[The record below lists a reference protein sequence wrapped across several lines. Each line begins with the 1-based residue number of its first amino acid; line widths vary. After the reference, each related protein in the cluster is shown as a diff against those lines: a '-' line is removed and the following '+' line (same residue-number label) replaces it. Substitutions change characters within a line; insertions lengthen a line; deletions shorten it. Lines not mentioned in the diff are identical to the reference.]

1 MAKRNELKTGNMK
14 KFCFFICVLLGA
26 IPAWAR
32 RYSSPSTEDW
42 LLALVCLGLF
52 MGIPIIGGLISNW
65 NRERKDQE
73 RKIKQFDFMAEELRQ
88 KKTQMTNMRNEIS
101 ALRNK
106 LTLNIRQMETEK
118 RALRTQLEEEYKKEK
133 NTLIVQKNDLEREKE
148 FLEQKNKPLLQ
159 ACEALSEAFAKE
171 AVSVFDRLRNQ
182 FIYKDRPAYTSAEKV
197 AAIKRETKAK
207 LAEYKKYQYIIN
219 AYEHMFPWLED
230 FKEVPLEDAF
240 ISPEQADEEER
251 IFSRYLSGQEI
262 KDLTRV
268 EKFQRALDRYTNSWD
283 KTKWQIGLFYERYV
297 GYLYE
302 KEGYKVIMNG
312 AKERWQDMGIDLIAS
327 KGKQTQ
333 IIQCKYWAQEKTIY
347 EKYIFQLFG
356 TTINYIFE
364 HYGAEINPLDFIR
377 RGRVL
382 PVFITSTQLSKT
394 AHRMSDILGVKVR
407 ENFKLEKD
415 YPKIKCNPSSPDG
428 MIYHLPFDQ
437 QYDSFQVSQTPGA
450 FYAFTVQE
458 AEDKGYRRAY
468 RWHG

>member
-1 MAKRNELKTGNMK
+1 MNALEAKDKLASRLRWAEEDAERKVAAHKKELELKLSSLEQQFYHTMQDLHRGKEAYAAKLNAAYSEKEKQLSVKRNEL
-14 KFCFFICVLLGA
+14 
-26 IPAWAR
+26 
-32 RYSSPSTEDW
+32 
-42 LLALVCLGLF
+42 
-52 MGIPIIGGLISNW
+52 
-65 NRERKDQE
+65 ERK
-73 RKIKQFDFMAEELRQ
+73 K
-88 KKTQMTNMRNEIS
+88 EI
-101 ALRNK
+101 
-106 LTLNIRQMETEK
+106 
-118 RALRTQLEEEYKKEK
+118 LE
-133 NTLIVQKNDLEREKE
+133 N
-148 FLEQKNKPLLQ
+148 KNKPLLE
-159 ACEALSEAFAKE
+159 ACEALSEAFAYE
-171 AVSVFDRLRNQ
+171 ATSVFNGLCEDVLYVHPR
-182 FIYKDRPAYTSAEKV
+182 AYTLPQKIS
-197 AAIKRETKAK
+197 AIKRETKEK

-219 AYEHMFPWLED
+219 AYEYMFPWLED

-240 ISPEQADEEER
+240 ISPEHADEEER

-364 HYGAEINPLDFIR
+364 HYGAEINPVDCIR
-377 RGRVL
+377 HGKVL

-394 AHRMSDILGVKVR
+394 AHRMADILGVQVR
-407 ENFKLEKD
+407 EDFKLEKD
-415 YPKIKCNPSSPDG
+415 YPKIKCNPSSPEG

-437 QYDSFQVSQTPGA
+437 QYDNFQVSQTPGA

-458 AEDKGYRRAY
+458 AENLGYRRAY